1 MDHNSLLFSNII
13 GQDKAKE
20 LLRRSA
26 SQSRLSHAYL
36 FRGPSGVGKKTTA
49 HAFAGLINCHSPKNF
64 DEPCGVCPSCK
75 KFRSGNHP
83 DFMKVEAD
91 GAAIKIDQIR
101 KLKHALTFPP
111 FEAEHRVVLLAD
123 VHTMRREAANSLLK
137 TLEEPPSNTILILTG
152 DEASEI
158 LPTIVSRCQVVPFH
172 VLPYDK
178 ISEALMA
185 ENELTPDHAFT
196 LAAVAEGSLGR
207 ARLLLKRDLLRVRQ
221 EIIAQLLQFSHD
233 QAESVEVV
241 LALAEN
247 AAKLKE
253 DLEELLELLRL
264 WVKDLILQ
272 LSGISE
278 KTINYDLAQHLQDA
292 ANRWSLQ
299 QLSDKLHLI
308 QTAKSQLARNCNR
321 ALVCEVLFFGLL

>member
-1 MDHNSLLFSNII
+1 MDNALLFSSII
-13 GQDKAKE
+13 GQEKAKE
-20 LLRRSA
+20 LLRRSV
-26 SQSRLSHAYL
+26 SQSKLSHAYL

-49 HAFAGLINCHSPKNF
+49 HAFACQINCLSPKNF
-64 DEPCGVCPSCK
+64 EEPCGVCTSCK

-83 DFMKVEAD
+83 DFLKIEAD
-91 GAAIKIDQIR
+91 GAAIKINQIR
-101 KLKHALTFPP
+101 ELKHALTFPP
-111 FEAEHRVVLLAD
+111 FEAKYRVVLLAD

-185 ENELTPDHAFT
+185 ENELTPDYAFT

-207 ARLLLKRDLLRVRQ
+207 ARLLQKKDLLSVRQ
-221 EIIAQLLQFSHD
+221 EIIAQLLQLSQD
-233 QAESVEVV
+233 QPESVEIIF
-241 LALAEN
+241 ALAEK

-253 DLEELLELLRL
+253 DLEELLDLLRL
-264 WVKDLILQ
+264 WLKDLILQ
-272 LSGISE
+272 VSGISE
-278 KTINYDLAQHLQDA
+278 KIINHDLTPHLRDA

-299 QLSDKLHLI
+299 QLSDKLLLI
-308 QTAKSQLARNCNR
+308 QEAKKQLARNCNR
-321 ALVCEVLFFGLL
+321 TLVCEVLFFGLL